1 MSTRGRKQTLTNS
14 ERKMNR
20 SEVSSN
26 SKWNKCRIYVD
37 QLDRWNGLKEVLCV
51 QTRAEVAK
59 ILLVDRQAEHVFSF
73 FSQSFFIFY
82 EFMMMPMIIFGRYYS
97 IYVDKNIYI
106 CISKEI
112 KLVSKK
118 PTLIKPMS
126 EFFSNIYKNMMMK

>member
-1 MSTRGRKQTLTNS
+1 
-14 ERKMNR
+14 
-20 SEVSSN
+20 
-26 SKWNKCRIYVD
+26 
-37 QLDRWNGLKEVLCV
+37 
-51 QTRAEVAK
+51 
-59 ILLVDRQAEHVFSF
+59 
-73 FSQSFFIFY
+73 
-82 EFMMMPMIIFGRYYS
+82 MMPMIIFGRYYS